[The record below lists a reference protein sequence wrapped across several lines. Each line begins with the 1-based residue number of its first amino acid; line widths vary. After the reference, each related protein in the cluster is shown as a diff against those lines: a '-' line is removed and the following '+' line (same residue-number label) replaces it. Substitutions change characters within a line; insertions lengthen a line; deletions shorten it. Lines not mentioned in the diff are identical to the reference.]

1 MGKATANREGA
12 KARKR
17 EKAVSRLRAF
27 AVCSLFFALPAAA
40 AEVRFD
46 GSYRLR
52 FNDDTNLA
60 LDDSG
65 YLSGQHGWMEHRLR
79 LTPKIVEI
87 GEQGGIEIQASFDI
101 LSGIVAGD
109 TSNTFAGYGLTDLT
123 RRNGLRAEG
132 FDFRHL
138 FTQIRLPI
146 GLLEVGQMPS
156 HWGMGMVANGGEG
169 EDNVDFGDVRY
180 GDIVER
186 LLFAT
191 RPFVGLLGPKS
202 ELARQLAV
210 AVSGDLVYRDRYA
223 NLVQRNGGGL
233 QWGDVAWQFVS
244 ALVYDPSD
252 ATRAGVYVARRVQSF
267 AASGGDLHIW
277 VFDGHVRHAVPL
289 QSGLL
294 LSLEG
299 EAAQIYGGTSHAP
312 NLSALGTTRVSQQG
326 AALRLQAAKNLFE
339 AELEGGY
346 ASGDANPFDDQAT
359 AFTMNRDYKVG
370 LVLFDQV
377 LMFQSQ
383 NAARRLSNPQLVGTP
398 PPGLDLLP
406 TEGAVTDA
414 MYLKPTLRFKPP
426 VWNGTLRLVGSLL
439 FARAPQPVLDPYWTL
454 ISSAPANSFGHAA
467 GRNYGAELDGAVGY
481 HGRLSGKLGFEAG
494 VQAGYLFP
502 GNAFT
507 RSDGTRMPGAYATR
521 FRATLTF

>member
-1 MGKATANREGA
+1 M
-12 KARKR
+12 
-17 EKAVSRLRAF
+17 L
-27 AVCSLFFALPAAA
+27 FALRAAA

-52 FNDDTNLA
+52 FNTDTDLA
-60 LDDSG
+60 LDDTG
-65 YLSGQHGWMEHRLR
+65 FLSGQKTWMEHRLR

-109 TSNTFAGYGLTDLT
+109 VSNTFAGYGLTDLT

-146 GLLEVGQMPS
+146 GLLQLGQMPS
-156 HWGMGMVANGGEG
+156 HWGMGMVTNSGEG

-180 GDIVER
+180 GDIVDR

-202 ELARQLAV
+202 ELAKQLGLAV
-210 AVSGDLVYRDRYA
+210 SADLVYRDRYA

-233 QWGDVAWQFVS
+233 QWGDIAWQFVS
-244 ALVYDPSD
+244 ALIYDPSD
-252 ATRAGVYVARRVQSF
+252 ATRAGLYVARRVETF

-277 VFDGHVRHAVPL
+277 VFDATVRHAMPL

-312 NLSALGTTRVSQQG
+312 NLSAGSARVSQQG
-326 AALRLQAAKNLFE
+326 AALRVQAAKGLFE

-346 ASGDANPFDDQAT
+346 ASGDADPFDDRAS
-359 AFTMNRDYKVG
+359 AFSMNRDYKVG

-414 MYLKPTLRFKPP
+414 MYLKPTLRWKPP
-426 VWNGTLRLVGSLL
+426 LWNGSLRVVGSVL

-454 ISSAPANSFGHAA
+454 ISSAPVNAFGHGA
-467 GRNYGAELDGAVGY
+467 GQNYGTEIDGAIGY
-481 HGRLSGKLGFEAG
+481 HGRLSGPLGFEAG

-507 RSDGTRMPGAYATR
+507 RSDGSRMPGAYATR
-521 FRATLTF
+521 FRATFTF